1 MTVGELMPRLSGRVE
16 TGPRVPPVDAAVL
29 ARDAAAI
36 AFDSRRVEPGAIF
49 VAMKGQHVD
58 GASFAAEASRRGAVL
73 VVSESPAR
81 PEAEGWWVQVTDA
94 RLALAELAAG
104 FHGDPSRDLT
114 VVGVTGTNGK
124 TTTTYLL
131 ASILEAAGRRCGR
144 IGTVSYRAGDAD
156 AAAPHTTPEAPE
168 VQALLRRMVEH
179 DHTAC
184 VMEASSHALSMRRV
198 DRTTFAAAIF
208 TNLTR
213 DHLDYHGDMAG
224 YFDAKRRLF
233 DMLPIGAP
241 SIVNLDDPAGR
252 RLAGLVGHPVTYAVD
267 EAAAVRPGRLE
278 STRAGNRLDVST
290 PRGRLQLRSPIPGR
304 VNVYNVLGAVAAALA
319 LDVPLPAIEQ
329 GVAGLDGVP
338 GRFEVVSAPDDDV
351 WVLVDFAHTDDALRA
366 VLGAVREFRA
376 GRLISV
382 FGCGGDRDR
391 PKRPLMG
398 AVAARLSDVV
408 VLTSDNPRSEDPD
421 RIIDE
426 IRRGVVSTS
435 GGATGCRHLAVVDRR
450 AAIERAIAEA
460 EPGDAVVIAG
470 KGHERVQEI
479 GDARLPFEDRVVA
492 REALANRRLRGA
504 GVVKP

>member
-16 TGPRVPPVDAAVL
+16 TGPRVPAVDAAVL
-29 ARDAAAI
+29 TRDATAI

-49 VAMKGQHVD
+49 VAVKGQHVD
-58 GASFAAEASRRGAVL
+58 GADFAAEAARRGAAL
-73 VVSESPAR
+73 VVAESPAR
-81 PEAEGWWVQVTDA
+81 SEAEGRWVQVTDA

-104 FHGDPSRDLT
+104 FCGEPSRDLT

-124 TTTTYLL
+124 TTTTYVL
-131 ASILEAAGRRCGR
+131 AAILEAAGRRCGR
-144 IGTVSYRAGDAD
+144 IGTVSYRAGGAE
-156 AAAPHTTPEAPE
+156 AAAAHTTPEAPDL
-168 VQALLRRMVEH
+168 QALLRRMVEH
-179 DHTAC
+179 GHAAC
-184 VMEASSHALSMRRV
+184 VMEVSSHALSMRRV

-213 DHLDYHGDMAG
+213 DHLDYHGDMAR
-224 YFDAKRRLF
+224 YFEAKRRLF
-233 DMLPIGAP
+233 NMLPNGAP

-252 RLAGLVGHPVTYAVD
+252 RLAGLVSHPVTYAVD
-267 EAAAVRPGRLE
+267 EAAAVRPGRLA
-278 STRAGNRLDVST
+278 STRSENRLDVIT
-290 PRGRLQLRSPIPGR
+290 PGGRLELRSPMPGR
-304 VNVYNVLGAVAAALA
+304 VNVYNLLAAVAAAVA
-319 LDVPLPAIEQ
+319 LDVPLSAIEQ
-329 GVAGLDGVP
+329 GVAGLHGVP

-366 VLGAVREFRA
+366 VLGAVREFRV

-398 AVAARLSDVV
+398 AVAARLSDLV

-426 IRRGVVSTS
+426 IRRGVVST
-435 GGATGCRHLAVVDRR
+435 GGGPAGCRHLEIVDRR

-460 EPGDAVVIAG
+460 EPGDAIVIAG
-470 KGHERVQEI
+470 KGHECVQEI
-479 GDARLPFEDRVVA
+479 GAARLPFEDRVVA
-492 REALANRRLRGA
+492 REALADRRIRVRA
-504 GVVKP
+504 S